1 MQTFLLYMIKSST
14 ILIVLLTYYQF
25 FLKRQTFFN
34 LNRIFLLGVLILSHA
49 RPELSGCLV

>member
-25 FLKRQTFFN
+25 FLNIAVLLAMSLVMFGITIFSIRRQRHES
-34 LNRIFLLGVLILSHA
+34 L
-49 RPELSGCLV
+49 

>member
-34 LNRIFLLGVLILSHA
+34 LNRIFFA
-49 RPELSGCLV
+49 RRIGPIGIASLYFH

>member
-25 FLKRQTFFN
+25 FLKDR
-34 LNRIFLLGVLILSHA
+34 LSLI
-49 RPELSGCLV
+49 